1 MRKFIPDQVLD
12 KLETEHISAMYTV
25 PTMLESLYKE
35 NRVIENEMKIIS
47 SGAKWE
53 AEAKRKNKEYI
64 SLCEKI

>member
-1 MRKFIPDQVLD
+1 MRKFIPNQVLD
-12 KLETEHISAMYTV
+12 KLETENISVMYTV

-47 SGAKWE
+47 SERSGKL
-53 AEAKRKNKEYI
+53 KRKEKIKYI